1 VSRPQP
7 GGLRR
12 ARCAHDPRAFF
23 CVYWKVDAGI
33 TERGLLSFVA
43 AVPLFTNLLL
53 LFGLSLFF
61 GLAFEEFHAH
71 QGRIRPGGVRTFPLL
86 AAAGAMLYLLDP
98 TRLVPLSVGL
108 LVIGAWL
115 YAYYCSAVEERDSEG
130 VPNIGLVSPVCNL
143 LAYLLGPVALAQP
156 HWVAVGMTVASVL
169 LLTGRESLH
178 AVARRIEPPEIVTVG
193 KFLILTG
200 IILPLLPNEPVTA
213 LTTVT
218 PYQAWLALLAVCT
231 LSYASY
237 LLLRYWAPRQGDL
250 LTAILGGLY
259 SSTATTVV
267 LARRA
272 GAKGIAPDRAKI
284 GIVLATAVMYLRI
297 LGIIAVFNLGLAAIL
312 AAPLAGLA
320 LLGLSLA
327 ALLYWFAGR
336 PSSESG
342 ERAMP
347 GNPLELWAAALFA
360 ILFVAISIACA
371 WVVSRFGAAGIYA
384 LAAIVGVTDIDPF
397 VLSIAQGSA
406 ASLSEMD
413 ATIAVLMATASN
425 NLLKAAYTVAFAGL
439 RGSLPAV
446 VSLALLSGATVTLA
460 LLYAR

>member
-1 VSRPQP
+1 MPKRLVS
-7 GGLRR
+7 
-12 ARCAHDPRAFF
+12 F
-23 CVYWKVDAGI
+23 CSGRVISTPFYVYWRADTGI
-33 TERGLLSFVA
+33 TGRDLVSFFA
-43 AVPLFTNLLL
+43 TAPLFANLLL

-71 QGRIRPGGVRTFPLL
+71 QGRVRPGGVRTFPLL
-86 AAAGAMLYLLDP
+86 ASAGAMLYLLDP
-98 TRLVPLSVGL
+98 ARLVPLSAGL

-115 YAYYCSAVEERDSEG
+115 YAYYRSAVEERDSEG
-130 VPNIGLVSPVCNL
+130 VPNVGLVGPVCNL
-143 LAYLLGPVALAQP
+143 LAYLLGPVALTQP

-169 LLTGRESLH
+169 LLTGRERLH
-178 AVARRIEPPEIVTVG
+178 AAAQRIEPPEIVTAG

-200 IILPLLPNEPVTA
+200 IILPLLPDEPITA

-237 LLLRYWAPRQGDL
+237 LLLRYWVPKQGDY

-272 GAKGIAPDRAKI
+272 GAKAIAPDRAKV
-284 GIVLATAVMYLRI
+284 GIVLATAVMYLRT

-312 AAPLAGLA
+312 APALVGLA

-327 ALLYWFAGR
+327 ALLSRRAGQ
-336 PSSESG
+336 PPNEPG

-347 GNPLELWAAALFA
+347 SNPLELWAAALFA
-360 ILFVAISIACA
+360 TLFVAVSIASG
-371 WVVSRFGAAGIYA
+371 WVVGQFGAAGVYA

-397 VLSIAQGSA
+397 VLSIAQGGA
-406 ASLSEMD
+406 GSLSKAD
-413 ATIAVLMATASN
+413 ATIAVLVATASN
-425 NLLKAAYTVAFAGL
+425 NVLKAAYTVGFVGL

-446 VSLALLSGATVTLA
+446 ASLALLSGAAISLA
-460 LLYAR
+460 LIFVRH